1 MIPPGDCMYAGRKR
15 RKPVQKQKPVAFSE
29 KSNPSKR
36 HRDRLNAELDRLASL
51 LPFSPDIISKLDK
64 LSVLRLSVSY
74 LRVKS
79 FFQAIQ
85 DKPSR
90 KQSGCAFSSEVRKD
104 GLSAGGTCL
113 TESDLLLESL
123 AGFAL
128 VVSMDGMIFYASS
141 TIADYLGFHQTDVM
155 HQCVFDYIHVDDRQ
169 EFQRQLHWSM
179 NPTPQQTS
187 GPEHHLAAGNGE
199 DFVISRL
206 FKAHESDGVP
216 PEFHSFL
223 HRCFVCRVRCLL
235 DSTSGFLTMQFQGQ
249 LKFLHGQKKKTAA
262 GVLLPPQL
270 ALFCVAVPLLLPE
283 VKMKSLMMRG
293 KPKAPESKSQSGPE
307 VDNRRA
313 LGYCYLNFANMMHH
327 SESHRKVATNGH
339 SGQAVVRVVSNEDRW
354 LWLQANAELLC
365 RGSCPEYVLLSHWH
379 PHDKEDEEN
388 VVKPLANSHM
398 GDHGTGR
405 LRQQGPWNGTP
416 AMVDTMKSKAQPN
429 KLNGCRFT
437 QDEPLKFCKSP
448 LPGHRP
454 ECLEN
459 EWPSKCS
466 SGAQNQVGFPNRHH
480 LGKSGGC
487 RAPPSYHHSDPPKY
501 YDTPL
506 NPDLDGCVTEALK
519 MDALY
524 SAQPHRVHADTPVKL
539 EHDLDGRNG
548 CHMYT
553 GAQGR
558 AWECKEY
565 LEKGLELSGPE
576 GVLLKSELDYLEQ
589 YADCQKSKSNFTA
602 PLSEHY
608 GDACARNRAARCP
621 PTKDFTQVGSQV
633 PSTHCLDASLCW
645 HHHVEHKEYNWYD
658 DKDVCALRGQHV
670 IHSIKREPM
679 DSPPWHEPQQAGM
692 QTALAHQGA
701 TPNCGSY
708 TVPHKP
714 AQYLYLQ

>member
-1 MIPPGDCMYAGRKR
+1 MALKSSWIKSQQNRPALWGFRGGCVDDSSFCRAVP
-15 RKPVQKQKPVAFSE
+15 KPVAFSE

-187 GPEHHLAAGNGE
+187 GPEHHLAAGNVV
-199 DFVISRL
+199 FFSMQ
-206 FKAHESDGVP
+206 
-216 PEFHSFL
+216 
-223 HRCFVCRVRCLL
+223 
-235 DSTSGFLTMQFQGQ
+235 TMQFQGQ

-293 KPKAPESKSQSGPE
+293 KPKAPES
-307 VDNRRA
+307 N
-313 LGYCYLNFANMMHH
+313 
-327 SESHRKVATNGH
+327 
-339 SGQAVVRVVSNEDRW
+339 
-354 LWLQANAELLC
+354 
-365 RGSCPEYVLLSHWH
+365 
-379 PHDKEDEEN
+379 DKEDEEN

>member
-15 RKPVQKQKPVAFSE
+15 RKPKTD
-29 KSNPSKR
+29 
-36 HRDRLNAELDRLASL
+36 DRLNAELDRLASL

-90 KQSGCAFSSEVRKD
+90 KQPGCAFSNEVRKD

-128 VVSMDGMIFYASS
+128 VVSTDGMIFYASS

-179 NPTPQQTS
+179 NPTPQQAS
-187 GPEHHLAAGNGE
+187 SPEHHLAAGSE

-262 GVLLPPQL
+262 GVFLPPQL

-283 VKMKSLMMRG
+283 VKMKSLMMRS
-293 KPKAPESKSQSGPE
+293 KPK
-307 VDNRRA
+307 V
-313 LGYCYLNFANMMHH
+313 
-327 SESHRKVATNGH
+327 
-339 SGQAVVRVVSNEDRW
+339 
-354 LWLQANAELLC
+354 LC
-365 RGSCPEYVLLSHWH
+365 RGSCPEYVLLAHRH
-379 PHDKEDEEN
+379 PQY
-388 VVKPLANSHM
+388 VPRCGVSQGRCLVLPLTNSHM

-437 QDEPLKFCKSP
+437 QDEPLNFCKSP

-487 RAPPSYHHSDPPKY
+487 RAPPSYHHSDLPKY
-501 YDTPL
+501 YSTPL

-524 SAQPHRVHADTPVKL
+524 SAQLHRVHADTPVKL
-539 EHDLDGRNG
+539 EHDSDGRNG
-548 CHMYT
+548 CHMYA

-558 AWECKEY
+558 TWECKEY
-565 LEKGLELSGPE
+565 LEKGLELCGPE

-589 YADCQKSKSNFTA
+589 YTDCQKSKSNFTS

-608 GDACARNRAARCP
+608 GDACARNRAAQCP
-621 PTKDFTQVGSQV
+621 STKDFTQVDSQA

-679 DSPPWHEPQQAGM
+679 DSPPWHEPQQAGI
-692 QTALAHQGA
+692 QTALTHQGA

-708 TVPHKP
+708 TVPHKH

>member
-15 RKPVQKQKPVAFSE
+15 RKPVQKH
-29 KSNPSKR
+29 NPSKR

-90 KQSGCAFSSEVRKD
+90 KQPGCAFSNEVRKD

-128 VVSMDGMIFYASS
+128 VVSTDGMIFYASS

-179 NPTPQQTS
+179 NPTPQQAS
-187 GPEHHLAAGNGE
+187 SPEHHLAAGSGE

-262 GVLLPPQL
+262 GVFLPPQL

-283 VKMKSLMMRG
+283 VKMKSLMMRS
-293 KPKAPESKSQSGPE
+293 KPKLHPG
-307 VDNRRA
+307 
-313 LGYCYLNFANMMHH
+313 GF
-327 SESHRKVATNGH
+327 VAF
-339 SGQAVVRVVSNEDRW
+339 
-354 LWLQANAELLC
+354 LC
-365 RGSCPEYVLLSHWH
+365 GWTTDH
-379 PHDKEDEEN
+379 PHHKGPH
-388 VVKPLANSHM
+388 VSLGVLALPGMSKKNQ
-398 GDHGTGR
+398 R
-405 LRQQGPWNGTP
+405 LGPWNGTP

-437 QDEPLKFCKSP
+437 QDEPLNFCKSP

-487 RAPPSYHHSDPPKY
+487 RAPPSYHHSDLPKY
-501 YDTPL
+501 YSTPL

-524 SAQPHRVHADTPVKL
+524 SAQLHRVHADTPVKL
-539 EHDLDGRNG
+539 EHDSDGRNG
-548 CHMYT
+548 CHMYA

-558 AWECKEY
+558 TWECKEY
-565 LEKGLELSGPE
+565 LEKGLELCGPE

-589 YADCQKSKSNFTA
+589 YTDCQKSKSNFTS

-608 GDACARNRAARCP
+608 GDACARNRAAQCP
-621 PTKDFTQVGSQV
+621 STKDFTQVDSQA

-679 DSPPWHEPQQAGM
+679 DSPPWHEPQQAGI
-692 QTALAHQGA
+692 QTALTHQGA

-708 TVPHKP
+708 TVPHKH